1 MPETVDPYYG
11 APQSIYSDEFN
22 FSRGVDGPAGFK
34 LEVPPLHPAMSAGVV
49 PGHGDAQKRDL
60 EKLPRMNSVLAL
72 LRDGFHPDS
81 PGGTVSLRDDGNPVL
96 DYPVTDYLWQGL
108 RDAFYKMTEIQ
119 FAAGAKQV
127 RLMHLDSP
135 WYPSWSEARK
145 AIAELPMEPHRVR
158 LFTAHQMGG
167 CGMGSDPRE
176 SVVNGFGEH
185 HQVANLSVHD
195 ASIFPTSIGANP
207 QLSVYALA
215 ARNSTR
221 LAHKLQI

>member
-1 MPETVDPYYG
+1 
-11 APQSIYSDEFN
+11 
-22 FSRGVDGPAGFK
+22 
-34 LEVPPLHPAMSAGVV
+34 MSAGVV
-49 PGHGDAQKRDL
+49 PGHGEQQKQDL
-60 EKLPRMNSVLAL
+60 EKLPRLNSVLAL
-72 LRDGFHPDS
+72 LRDGFHAES
-81 PGGTVSLRDDGNPVL
+81 QGGTVSLRDDGSPVL

-108 RDAFYKMTEIQ
+108 RDAFYKMAEIQ
-119 FAAGAKQV
+119 FAAGAKKV

-135 WYPSWSEARK
+135 WYSSWAEARK
-145 AIAELPMEPHRVR
+145 GIDDLAMEIHRVK

-167 CGMGSDPRE
+167 CGMGRDPRE

-207 QLSVYALA
+207 QLSVYALS

-221 LAHKLQI
+221 LASKLQS